1 MSRADLAEL
10 ETDPPGLPP
19 YVTRSTETKDNDQRA
34 EEFTMLHPIFANLK
48 QSFEEQF
55 NV

>member
-1 MSRADLAEL
+1 MKRDLDEL

-19 YVTRSTETKDNDQRA
+19 YVSRSTETKDNDQRRD
-34 EEFTMLHPIFANLK
+34 EFAMLHPIFANLK